1 MQLKI
6 NKEPSI
12 TAYAHHSF
20 PIAIIERDLSEPLLD
35 LEVASAKAD
44 WTVESND
51 INFVWDDRNLTFHSP
66 KYATNTECFLIR
78 TCERDD
84 SIRIK
89 IKKFRSD
96 IISGIIN
103 IIISEENYMD
113 CVKDDTNVYRL
124 GIVKD
129 FGILIKK
136 DEQYITVDLPENV
149 RRDCCEIK
157 VERNSECVSFYVK
170 NKENNDEWKEVFFD
184 KLSSELRR
192 KELVIGLNANFGE
205 PQYYAWKYMNYLQ
218 LHYTNVDDNVWLDYY
233 MFGRKNYIFFYT
245 QQFIDLDCWECRE
258 VSELFGDLWT
268 GIVWFMKQGYYIEVS
283 LDEYFVKNR
292 LRYNK
297 IHYVHNNLL
306 YGYEQAPDGLYAL
319 GYNVKLESTLVPR
332 DVFEKAINEDEI
344 IKVYKFK
351 CNNQFVPFSLNN
363 FLMNL
368 SDFIEGAHSGE
379 RYCNVLPSNDG
390 VYGLNV
396 FKELLSTERG
406 QCIVEHDVRISYLLF
421 EHVSLMLDRLDYFRA
436 KNIISIKEYKNL
448 RPQCEVLLEKA
459 VLFKNRSI
467 KYFAVGKNE
476 KKLFCTLQQL
486 YEEEKKF
493 FTGLY
498 NILKDK
504 I

>member
-20 PIAIIERDLSEPLLD
+20 PLAIIERDLREPLLD
-35 LEVASAKAD
+35 LEVASEKDD
-44 WTVESND
+44 WTVECND
-51 INFVWDDRNLTFHSP
+51 INFVWEDRNLTFQSE
-66 KYATNTECFLIR
+66 KYAMNTECFLIR
-78 TCERDD
+78 TCEKNDSL
-84 SIRIK
+84 SIRTK
-89 IKKFRSD
+89 RFRSD
-96 IISGIIN
+96 IIDGIIN

-113 CVKDDTNVYRL
+113 CVKNDTNVYRL

-129 FGILIKK
+129 YGILFKK
-136 DEQYITVDLPENV
+136 NEQYITVDLPENV

-157 VERNSECVSFYVK
+157 VERNSECLTFYVK
-170 NKENNDEWKEVFFD
+170 NKDEWEKVFFD
-184 KLSSELRR
+184 KLPSELCQ

-233 MFGRKNYIFFYT
+233 MFGRKNYIFFYA
-245 QQFIDLDCWECRE
+245 QQFIDLDCWECKE
-258 VSELFGDLWT
+258 VSGLFGDLWN
-268 GIVWFMKQGYYIEVS
+268 GMVWFMKQGYYIEVS
-283 LDEYFVKNR
+283 LDEYFVENR
-292 LRYNK
+292 LRYNE
-297 IHYVHNNLL
+297 IHYAHNNLL
-306 YGYEQAPDGLYAL
+306 YGYEQESDGLYAL
-319 GYNVKLESTLVPR
+319 GYNVKLGSALISRE
-332 DVFEKAINEDEI
+332 VFEKAINEDEI

-368 SDFIEGAHSGE
+368 SDFIEGVHSGE
-379 RYCNVLPSNDG
+379 RHCNILPSNDG

-406 QCIVEHDVRISYLLF
+406 QWLIKHDVRISYLLF
-421 EHVSLMLDRLDYFRA
+421 EHASLMLDRLDYFRA
-436 KNIISIKEYKNL
+436 KDIISIQEYENL

-467 KYFAVGKNE
+467 KYLAVRKNGN
-476 KKLFCTLQQL
+476 KLFSILQEL
-486 YEEEKKF
+486 YEEEKRF

-504 I
+504 V